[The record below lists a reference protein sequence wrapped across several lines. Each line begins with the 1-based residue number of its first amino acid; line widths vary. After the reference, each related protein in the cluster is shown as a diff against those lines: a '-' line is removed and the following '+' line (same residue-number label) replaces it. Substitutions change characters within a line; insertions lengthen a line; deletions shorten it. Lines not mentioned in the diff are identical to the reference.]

1 MKNKRF
7 DDDVFRY
14 LFIII
19 AIALFTGPI
28 LWIVMSSFKSANEI
42 LSSDPTFFP
51 RKISFENYT
60 ALFED
65 HSFIRF
71 FINSIIVAVT
81 STFLGVIFGTLA
93 AYSFARTN
101 TTMSN
106 FLFVTVMSFR
116 MLPAVVLVIP
126 LFLLMKNIGLLNTYL
141 GLILAYTSFTL
152 PFAIFL
158 MTGFIQQI
166 PRELEESALIDG
178 CSRLQAIL
186 KVVFP
191 LAAPGIATTT
201 IFSFL
206 VAWNDYLFAVTL
218 TSTTK
223 VRTLAVGIA
232 GFNTAR
238 NVSIGPMFAAL
249 VIGVIPLLIITLF
262 AQKHLI
268 KGLTLGA
275 LKE

>member
-1 MKNKRF
+1 MKKKRF
-7 DDDVFRY
+7 DKDVFRY
-14 LFIII
+14 IFIVI

-28 LWIVMSSFKSANEI
+28 LWILLSSFKSPNEI
-42 LSSDPTFFP
+42 LNSDPSFFP
-51 RKISFENYT
+51 RNISFENYS

-71 FINSIIVAVT
+71 FINSIIVTVI
-81 STFLGVIFGTLA
+81 STFLGVLFGTLA

-106 FLFVTVMSFR
+106 LLFVTVMSFR
-116 MLPAVVLVIP
+116 MLPAIVLVIP
-126 LFLLMKNIGLLNTYL
+126 LFLLMKNLGLLNTYL
-141 GLILAYTSFTL
+141 GLILAYTTFTL

-249 VIGVIPLLIITLF
+249 VLGVIPLLIVTLF

-275 LKE
+275 LKG